1 MRLLIDEN
9 VPDSTAKAFE
19 DLGHETIYVRDH
31 NARARAR
38 DQAVARIAE
47 LRGAI
52 VITWN
57 VRHFR
62 PILRQRLGITRRSAQ
77 QMGLIGFRC
86 DESIGAQRVKETGS
100 LIEDAFSTGQHV
112 STDSV
117 AVTVTAEEVRWEL
130 AFAR

>member
-9 VPDSTAKAFE
+9 APDSTAKAFE
-19 DLGHETIYVRDH
+19 ALGHETIYVRDE
-31 NARARAR
+31 NARAR

-52 VITWN
+52 VVTWN

-62 PILRQRLGITRRSAQ
+62 TIIRNRLGLTRRSAQ

-86 DESIGAQRVKETGS
+86 DESLGAQRVKETGS
-100 LIEDAFSTGQHV
+100 LIEDAFSTGRKV
-112 STDSV
+112 SSDSV
-117 AVTVTAEEVRWEL
+117 AVTVTVEEVRREL

>member
-19 DLGHETIYVRDH
+19 ALGHETIYVRDD
-31 NARARAR
+31 NSRAR

-52 VITWN
+52 VVTWN

-62 PILRQRLGITRRSAQ
+62 PIIRKRLGITRRSAH

-86 DESIGAQRVKETGS
+86 DESIGAKRVKEIGS
-100 LIEDAFSTGQHV
+100 LIEYAFSISQQV
-112 STDSV
+112 SSDSV
-117 AVTVTAEEVRWEL
+117 AVTVTTEEVRWDL

>member
-19 DLGHETIYVRDH
+19 ARGHETIYVRDD
-31 NARARAR
+31 NSRAR

-52 VITWN
+52 VVTWN

-62 PILRQRLGITRRSAQ
+62 PIIRKRLGITRRSTR

-86 DESIGAQRVKETGS
+86 DESIGA
-100 LIEDAFSTGQHV
+100 
-112 STDSV
+112 
-117 AVTVTAEEVRWEL
+117 
-130 AFAR
+130 

>member
-19 DLGHETIYVRDH
+19 AQGHETIYVRDD
-31 NARARAR
+31 NSRAR

-52 VITWN
+52 VVTWN

-62 PILRQRLGITRRSAQ
+62 PIIWKRLGLTRRSAH

-86 DESIGAQRVKETGS
+86 DESIGAKRVNEVGS
-100 LIEDAFSTGQHV
+100 LIEQAFSLGQQV
-112 STDSV
+112 FSDSV
-117 AVTVTAEEVRWEL
+117 AVTVTTEEVRWEL
-130 AFAR
+130 GFAQ

>member
-19 DLGHETIYVRDH
+19 ARGHETIYVRDD
-31 NARARAR
+31 NARAR
-38 DQAVARIAE
+38 DQAIARIAE

-52 VITWN
+52 VVTWN

-62 PILRQRLGITRRSAQ
+62 PIIRKRLGISRQSVH

-86 DESIGAQRVKETGS
+86 DESIGARRVKEIGS
-100 LIEDAFSTGQHV
+100 LIEYAFSTGQRV
-112 STDSV
+112 SSDSV
-117 AVTVTAEEVRWEL
+117 AVTVTTEEVRWEL
-130 AFAR
+130 GFAR

>member
-9 VPDSTAKAFE
+9 VPDSTDKAFE
-19 DLGHETIYVRDH
+19 ARGHETIYVRDD
-31 NARARAR
+31 NSRAR

-52 VITWN
+52 VVTWN

-62 PILRQRLGITRRSAQ
+62 PIIRKRLGMTRRSAH

-86 DESIGAQRVKETGS
+86 DESIGAKRVKEIGS
-100 LIEDAFSTGQHV
+100 LIEYAFSTGQQV
-112 STDSV
+112 SSDSV
-117 AVTVTAEEVRWEL
+117 AVTVTTEEIRWEL

>member
-19 DLGHETIYVRDH
+19 ARGHETIYVRDD
-31 NARARAR
+31 NSRAR

-52 VITWN
+52 VVTWN

-62 PILRQRLGITRRSAQ
+62 PIIRKRLGMTRRSAH

-86 DESIGAQRVKETGS
+86 DESIGAKCVKEIGS
-100 LIEDAFSTGQHV
+100 LIEYAFSTGQQV
-112 STDSV
+112 SSDSV
-117 AVTVTAEEVRWEL
+117 AVTVTTEEIRWEL

>member
-19 DLGHETIYVRDH
+19 ARGHETIYVRDD
-31 NARARAR
+31 NSRAR

-52 VITWN
+52 VVTWN

-62 PILRQRLGITRRSAQ
+62 PIIRKRLGMTRRSAH

-86 DESIGAQRVKETGS
+86 DESIGAKRVKEIGS
-100 LIEDAFSTGQHV
+100 LIEYAFSTGQQV
-112 STDSV
+112 SSDSV
-117 AVTVTAEEVRWEL
+117 AVTVTTEEIRSEL

>member
-19 DLGHETIYVRDH
+19 ALGHETIYVRDD
-31 NARARAR
+31 NARAR
-38 DQAVARIAE
+38 DQAIARIAE

-52 VITWN
+52 VVTWN

-62 PILRQRLGITRRSAQ
+62 PIIRKRLGITRQSVH

-86 DESIGAQRVKETGS
+86 DESIGARRVKEICI
-100 LIEDAFSTGQHV
+100 LIEDAFTTGQQV
-112 STDSV
+112 SSDSV
-117 AVTVTAEEVRWEL
+117 SVTVTTEEVRWEL
-130 AFAR
+130 GFAR

>member
-19 DLGHETIYVRDH
+19 ARGHETIYVRDD
-31 NARARAR
+31 NSRAR
-38 DQAVARIAE
+38 DQAFARIAE

-52 VITWN
+52 VVTWN

-62 PILRQRLGITRRSAQ
+62 PILRKRLGITRRSAQ

-86 DESIGAQRVKETGS
+86 DESIGALRVKEIGS
-100 LIEDAFSTGQHV
+100 LIEHAFNTGQQV
-112 STDSV
+112 SSDSV
-117 AVTVTAEEVRWEL
+117 AVTVTTDELRWEL

>member
-1 MRLLIDEN
+1 MGLLIDEN

-19 DLGHETIYVRDH
+19 ALDHETIYVRDE
-31 NARARAR
+31 NSRAP

-47 LRGAI
+47 LHEAI
-52 VITWN
+52 VVTWN

-62 PILRQRLGITRRSAQ
+62 PILRQRLGITRRSAH

-86 DESIGAQRVKETGS
+86 DESLGAQRVKETGS
-100 LIEDAFSTGQHV
+100 LIEDAFRTGQYV
-112 STDSV
+112 SSDSV

>member
-19 DLGHETIYVRDH
+19 ALGHETIYVRDE
-31 NARARAR
+31 NSRAP

-52 VITWN
+52 VVTWN
-57 VRHFR
+57 IRHFR

-86 DESIGAQRVKETGS
+86 DESLGAQRVKETGS
-100 LIEDAFSTGQHV
+100 LIEDAFNTGQHV
-112 STDSV
+112 SSDSI
-117 AVTVTAEEVRWEL
+117 AVTVTTEEVRWEL
-130 AFAR
+130 SFAR